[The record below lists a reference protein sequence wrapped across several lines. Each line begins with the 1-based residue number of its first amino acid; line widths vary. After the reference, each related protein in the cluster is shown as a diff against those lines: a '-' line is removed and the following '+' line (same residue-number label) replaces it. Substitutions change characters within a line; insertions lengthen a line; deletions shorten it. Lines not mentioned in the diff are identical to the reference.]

1 MTSRRLG
8 PVVFGA
14 LLILAGLGW
23 LLERLDILDFRL
35 DVFLAA
41 ALIVVGAALMWGSR
55 ESEQGGLLALGI
67 VLSLV
72 TAGAA
77 LSPVTAITGP
87 IGDRSVTV
95 TQSSDLTAGIE
106 LGIGSLEVDLQ
117 GLTVVGDVSGAISV
131 GIGEVRVRVPADV
144 PLHVVARSGLGD
156 VKVFDEEQSGVD
168 PRLTYESPDYPGS
181 ANRLILTVEAGV
193 GEVEV
198 TR

>member
-8 PVVFGA
+8 PIVFGA

-23 LLERLDILDFRL
+23 LLDRLDILDFRI

-55 ESEQGGLLALGI
+55 GSEQGGLLALGI

-72 TAGAA
+72 TVGAA

-117 GLTVVGDVSGAISV
+117 GLAVVGDISGAISV

-144 PLHVVARSGLGD
+144 PVRVVGRSGLGD
-156 VKVFDEEQSGVD
+156 VKVFDQQQSGVD
-168 PRLTYESPDYPGS
+168 PRVTYQSPDYS
-181 ANRLILTVEAGV
+181 ASADRLTLTVEAGL